1 MKHINLLPKTKQSE
15 LAHESAFYS
24 VAVAVGI
31 CTAILLVGV
40 LVQLAVGFYINR
52 AAVSIEAQIEQLK
65 KMANK
70 SENAE
75 VKKQIMETNAQ
86 ITDFSSL
93 AKSTPEWSEVLEAFV
108 SDVPAGIKVT
118 QFDGELKTGEINI
131 RGYSPTRD
139 QVIDLYNNINADK
152 THFKDINY
160 PLENVTQPTDVRF
173 NFQFTVADGILTPK
187 P

>member
-1 MKHINLLPKTKQSE
+1 
-15 LAHESAFYS
+15 
-24 VAVAVGI
+24 
-31 CTAILLVGV
+31 
-40 LVQLAVGFYINR
+40 
-52 AAVSIEAQIEQLK
+52 
-65 KMANK
+65 
-70 SENAE
+70 
-75 VKKQIMETNAQ
+75 METNAQ